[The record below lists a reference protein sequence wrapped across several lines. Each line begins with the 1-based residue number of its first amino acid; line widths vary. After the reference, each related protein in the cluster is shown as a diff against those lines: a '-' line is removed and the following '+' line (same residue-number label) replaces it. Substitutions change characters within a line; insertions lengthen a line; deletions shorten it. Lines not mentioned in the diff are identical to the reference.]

1 MCLLNWYDEYCLI
14 NEESNMC
21 FSFAF
26 VLLFISPSFWLT
38 VIFNLVYFI
47 CLKKQKLT
55 KIISLVAIIIIIII
69 FRFCAIQVYMIRTSK
84 SVNTSDRDSLY
95 PRLIKL
101 LVYYIEILIWK
112 GQHVV
117 KKKIMN
123 KRNTHE
129 DLLFTKLYIAILKK
143 ACHTCFFLKELCMV
157 FPYF

>member
-1 MCLLNWYDEYCLI
+1 MLFF
-14 NEESNMC
+14 C
-21 FSFAF
+21 FRPI
-26 VLLFISPSFWLT
+26 VYSPSFWLT

-55 KIISLVAIIIIIII
+55 KIISLVAIIIIII

-143 ACHTCFFLKELCMV
+143 GLSHLLLSQGIMHGFSLLLVTHYLHNKD
-157 FPYF
+157 